1 MRVHSLLV
9 ESVDLRRLGGSAGGN
24 DVLRDRFD
32 RCPEAPGEKERGPL
46 ARKGAR
52 DSTADCPAGS
62 VDHRDLVLQQ
72 HLWFP
77 FGICRRPDDPSCH
90 GCRHHDVEKLG
101 ARHLAQRYGGQAQF
115 AGRPVSILERVL
127 TTDLIT
133 RARAGDS
140 EAFRELTGPYRREL
154 QVHCYRM
161 LGSFQDAE
169 DALQET
175 LLAAWQGLGG
185 FEGRASIRTWLYR
198 IATNRCLN
206 MRRSASRRPAKE
218 WDVPEVEPPE
228 PTRLGE
234 VVWLEPFPDA
244 LLEGAIDVP
253 LAPEARYERTE
264 AISLAF
270 VTALQVLPPRQLAVL
285 ILRDVL
291 GFHANEVADML
302 DSTVESVN
310 SALKRARA
318 SLQRRLPPTADR
330 EPAPAPDSPSEQA
343 IVAKFV
349 SAWESADLDALV
361 ALLTDDVF
369 ISMPPMPFEY
379 EGRDVVARFC
389 ASLFRAGRRFDLVP
403 TRANGQPAF
412 GAYLRAPTGIRHGIG
427 LYVLTLTGDRICA
440 MTRFD
445 NSVLPWFGLPRS
457 LPSR

>member
-1 MRVHSLLV
+1 VV
-9 ESVDLRRLGGSAGGN
+9 
-24 DVLRDRFD
+24 
-32 RCPEAPGEKERGPL
+32 
-46 ARKGAR
+46 
-52 DSTADCPAGS
+52 PA
-62 VDHRDLVLQQ
+62 
-72 HLWFP
+72 
-77 FGICRRPDDPSCH
+77 
-90 GCRHHDVEKLG
+90 
-101 ARHLAQRYGGQAQF
+101 
-115 AGRPVSILERVL
+115 
-127 TTDLIT
+127 DLIS
-133 RARAGDS
+133 RARAGDG
-140 EAFRELTGPYRREL
+140 EAFRELTELHRREL

-161 LGSFQDAE
+161 LGSLQDAE
-169 DALQET
+169 DALQDT
-175 LLAAWQGLGG
+175 LLAAWQGFGG
-185 FEGRASIRTWLYR
+185 FEGRASLRTWLYR

-206 MRRSASRRPAKE
+206 ARRSASRRPARA
-218 WDVPEVEPPE
+218 WDVPNLEPPE

-234 VVWLEPFPDA
+234 VVWLQPFPDA
-244 LLEGAIDVP
+244 FLEGAIDVP
-253 LAPEARYERTE
+253 LGPEACYEQSE
-264 AISLAF
+264 SISLAF

-291 GFHANEVADML
+291 GFHASEAAEML

-318 SLQRRLPPTADR
+318 NLQRRRPPTADR
-330 EPAPAPDSPSEQA
+330 EPPPPCSPSEDA

-412 GAYLRAPTGIRHGIG
+412 GAYLRAPTGMSHGVG
-427 LYVLTLTGDRICA
+427 LYVLGLTGDRICA

-445 NSVLPWFGLPRS
+445 NSVIPWFGLPRS
-457 LPSR
+457 LPR

>member
-1 MRVHSLLV
+1 MGAPNS
-9 ESVDLRRLGGSAGGN
+9 RL
-24 DVLRDRFD
+24 D
-32 RCPEAPGEKERGPL
+32 RCLYFEGDERATDVTRGE
-46 ARKGAR
+46 
-52 DSTADCPAGS
+52 
-62 VDHRDLVLQQ
+62 VV
-72 HLWFP
+72 
-77 FGICRRPDDPSCH
+77 
-90 GCRHHDVEKLG
+90 
-101 ARHLAQRYGGQAQF
+101 
-115 AGRPVSILERVL
+115 

-140 EAFRELTGPYRREL
+140 DAFRELTEPHRREL
-154 QVHCYRM
+154 QMHCYRM

-169 DALQET
+169 DAMQDT
-175 LLAAWQGLGG
+175 LLAAWQGLEG

-206 MRRSASRRPAKE
+206 ALRSTNRRPAKE

-228 PTRLGE
+228 PTQLGE
-234 VVWLEPFPDA
+234 IVWLEPYPDD
-244 LLEGAIDVP
+244 LLEAAIRIP
-253 LAPEARYERTE
+253 LGPEARYQQIE

-270 VTALQVLPPRQLAVL
+270 VTALQVLPARQRAVL
-285 ILRDVL
+285 LLREVL
-291 GFHANEVADML
+291 GYHANEVADML
-302 DSTVESVN
+302 DSTVESVT

-318 SLQRRLPPTADR
+318 SLQHRLRPTAGR
-330 EPAPAPDSPSEQA
+330 EPAPAPHSPYEQA

-349 SAWESADLDALV
+349 SAWESANLDALV

-379 EGRDVVARFC
+379 EGRDVVALFC
-389 ASLFRAGRRFDLVP
+389 ASLFRAGRRFDLVS

-412 GAYLRAPTGIRHGIG
+412 GAYLRTPTGIRHGIG

-457 LPSR
+457 LPD